1 MSLKPLKTRWAWIV
15 FCCFIPK
22 LTIEE
27 NLVKTAFLLAAF
39 VSFQAFASDHI
50 DGPVTM
56 KHRVADLTDFYA
68 FPTPNKAGFVTLILN
83 TYPVVLKSEHF
94 TDKVTYVFMIRK
106 AVVNATQKQI
116 ETNSEVLINCKVQT
130 PDDHDNHNHQI
141 TCKSTNALLATST
154 YNVLSPA
161 KATDNFRLFAGM
173 RSDPFFFN
181 SDFAQDAA
189 TKKRINAPN
198 SNNIMADMN
207 VLSIAIEMDMNK
219 IYPQGHTG
227 SFAFATAVFTR
238 DTPQSEIRILDRIG
252 RPEITNVSLVSQAG
266 DTDIRDRFNIDRP
279 FNVLVEAQR
288 AYEARLVK
296 NMTYYDGL
304 DKKIDLNE
312 FDKINLAR
320 LLADDFLVL
329 DTTKPCTKNSFL
341 EIEKSIVKGSAINSC
356 GGRHPNDDIMDT
368 LFTTYIAGLNGSR
381 IRDGVDAPKKA
392 VSHEFPHLAAPST
405 GLLDQIKARVARGLL
420 GL

>member
-1 MSLKPLKTRWAWIV
+1 M
-15 FCCFIPK
+15 K
-22 LTIEE
+22 L
-27 NLVKTAFLLAAF
+27 AFLLAAL

-68 FPTPNKAGFVTLILN
+68 FPTPNKAGSVTLILN

-94 TDKVTYVFMIRK
+94 TDKATYVFMIRK
-106 AVVNATQKQI
+106 AVVNASQKQI
-116 ETNSEVLINCKVQT
+116 ETNTEVLINCKAQT
-130 PDDHDNHNHQI
+130 PEDDNNHVMN
-141 TCKSTNALLATST
+141 CKSTNGLVATSR
-154 YNVLSPA
+154 YNVVSAA

-189 TKKRINAPN
+189 TQKRINAPN
-198 SNNIMADMN
+198 SSNIMADMN
-207 VLSIAIEMDMNK
+207 VLSVVIEIDMNK

-227 SFAFATAVFTR
+227 SFAFATAVYTK
-238 DTPQSEIRILDRIG
+238 DKPESEIRILDRIG
-252 RPEITNVSLVSQAG
+252 RPEITNVSLVTQAG

-279 FNVLVEAQR
+279 FSVLLEAQR
-288 AYEARLVK
+288 AYEARLIK
-296 NMTYYDGL
+296 NINYYDGL
-304 DKKIDLNE
+304 DKKNDWNE

-320 LLADDFLVL
+320 ILADDFLVL
-329 DTTKPCTKNSFL
+329 DTTKPCAKNSFL
-341 EIEKSIVKGSAINSC
+341 EIEKSLVKGSAITSC

-368 LFTTYIAGLNGSR
+368 LFTSYIAGLNGAR
-381 IRDGVDAPKKA
+381 IRDGVDAPNKV
-392 VSHEFPHLAAPST
+392 VSAEFPHLAAPST

>member
-1 MSLKPLKTRWAWIV
+1 MKS
-15 FCCFIPK
+15 
-22 LTIEE
+22 
-27 NLVKTAFLLAAF
+27 AFLLAAL

-106 AVVNATQKQI
+106 AVVNAAQKQI

-130 PDDHDNHNHQI
+130 PHDHDNHNHLA
-141 TCKSTNALLATST
+141 TCKSTNSLMATST

-161 KATDNFRLFAGM
+161 KASDHFRLFAGM

-207 VLSIAIEMDMNK
+207 VLSIAIEIDMNK
-219 IYPQGHTG
+219 IYPQGHNGT
-227 SFAFATAVFTR
+227 FAFATAVYTK
-238 DTPQSEIRILDRIG
+238 DKPNSDIRILDRIG
-252 RPEITNVSLVSQAG
+252 RPEITNVSLVTQAG

-279 FNVLVEAQR
+279 FSVLLEAQR
-288 AYEARLVK
+288 AYEARLIK
-296 NMTYYDGL
+296 NINYYDSL
-304 DKKIDLNE
+304 DKKTDWNE
-312 FDKINLAR
+312 FDKINLSR
-320 LLADDFLVL
+320 ILADDFLVL
-329 DTTKPCTKNSFL
+329 DTTKPCAKNSFL
-341 EIEKSIVKGSAINSC
+341 EIEKSLVKGTALTSC

-368 LFTTYIAGLNGSR
+368 LFTAYIAGLNGAK
-381 IRDGVDAPKKA
+381 IRDGVDAPNKT
-392 VSHEFPHLAAPST
+392 VSQEFPHLASPST